1 MSSSRIALAATLVAG
16 LSVAAANAA
25 ESVTTWRCW
34 YEGRGSVVCTV
45 DGINGQAAAIQPT
58 QMPTQTLP
66 AIMQTVR
73 QEPGTL
79 RGRFL
84 IIPLHTVP
92 YDMANVARLA
102 HITVCGTRPDC
113 TMEYLPARP
122 TDGEIADIRARAE
135 LH

>member
-1 MSSSRIALAATLVAG
+1 MSNSRFVLAATLVAG

-25 ESVTTWRCW
+25 ESLTTWRCW

-45 DGINGQAAAIQPT
+45 DAANPQAAAMLAPPLQS
-58 QMPTQTLP
+58 MP

-73 QEPGTL
+73 QEPGSL

-92 YDMANVARLA
+92 YDMENVARLA
-102 HITVCGTRPDC
+102 HITVCGIRPDC
-113 TMEYLPARP
+113 AMEFLPARP

-135 LH
+135 YH

>member
-1 MSSSRIALAATLVAG
+1 MSNSRFVLAATLLAG

-25 ESVTTWRCW
+25 ESLTTWRCW

-45 DGINGQAAAIQPT
+45 DAANPQAAAMLAPPLQS
-58 QMPTQTLP
+58 MP

-73 QEPGTL
+73 QEPGSL

-102 HITVCGTRPDC
+102 HITVCGIRPDC
-113 TMEYLPARP
+113 AMEFLPARP

-135 LH
+135 YH